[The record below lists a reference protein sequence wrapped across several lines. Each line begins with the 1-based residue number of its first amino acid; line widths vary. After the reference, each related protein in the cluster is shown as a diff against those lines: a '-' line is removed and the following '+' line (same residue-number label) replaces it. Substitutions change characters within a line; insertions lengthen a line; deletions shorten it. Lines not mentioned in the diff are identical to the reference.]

1 MVTSRGNILH
11 VMDVIEEHC
20 TLYKLLD
27 LGFICTQ
34 AQKCS
39 SENKEGVN
47 VEGVLTGKNKHM
59 LNRTEAQI
67 CSNEDFHLKS
77 L

>member
-27 LGFICTQ
+27 LGFICC
-34 AQKCS
+34 AQK
-39 SENKEGVN
+39 NAAVKRKEAAN
-47 VEGVLTGKNKHM
+47 VEWSVDGKTS
-59 LNRTEAQI
+59 R
-67 CSNEDFHLKS
+67 C
-77 L
+77 

>member
-27 LGFICTQ
+27 LGFICTE
-34 AQKCS
+34 KCS
-39 SENKEGVN
+39 SENKEAVN
-47 VEGVLTGKNKHM
+47 AEGVLMGKQADAEQ
-59 LNRTEAQI
+59 NRSTNMFKRGF
-67 CSNEDFHLKS
+67 SH
-77 L
+77 

>member
-20 TLYKLLD
+20 TLCKLLD

-34 AQKCS
+34 KNTAVKT
-39 SENKEGVN
+39 KEVVN
-47 VEGVLTGKNKHM
+47 VEGVLMGKRGEAEQ
-59 LNRTEAQI
+59 NRSTDM
-67 CSNEDFHLKS
+67 SK
-77 L
+77 

>member
-27 LGFICTQ
+27 LGFIC
-34 AQKCS
+34 AQKKMQQQKQRG
-39 SENKEGVN
+39 SECGGSVD
-47 VEGVLTGKNKHM
+47 GKNRAEQKH
-59 LNRTEAQI
+59 RYV
-67 CSNEDFHLKS
+67 
-77 L
+77 